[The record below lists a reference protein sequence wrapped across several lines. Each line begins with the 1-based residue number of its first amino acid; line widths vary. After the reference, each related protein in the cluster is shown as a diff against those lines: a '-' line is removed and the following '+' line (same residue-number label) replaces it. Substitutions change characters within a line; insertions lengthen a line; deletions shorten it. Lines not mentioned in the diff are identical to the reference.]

1 MSIRRKIEVFGDSIL
16 KGIQINP
23 LNNRYHVD
31 NRIDVPLLESRFSL
45 DIENRA
51 KFGCTVT
58 KGEQLLN
65 RYLDESPNCEA
76 VIMNFGGNDC
86 DYNWAEIAQDPDGVH
101 EQHTPVQQ
109 FVQIYTKLI
118 RTLQEKGIRPIVTN
132 LPPLCPQRFFDWFC
146 KDLNKENVFRW
157 MTSVNTIYH
166 VQEYYSHTVEQIARA
181 TGARLVDIRG
191 VFLKRYRV
199 ERFLCADGI
208 HINTEGQGLI
218 TEAFVN
224 FASANANA

>member
-31 NRIDVPLLESRFSL
+31 NRIDVGLLESRFDL

-51 KFGCTVT
+51 KFGCTIT

-65 RYLDESPNCEA
+65 RYLEESPDCEA

-86 DYNWAEIAQDPDGVH
+86 DYNWAEVARNPNGIH
-101 EQHTPVQQ
+101 EAHTPIQQ

-118 RTLQEKGIRPIVTN
+118 HTLQEKSIYPIIVN
-132 LPPLCPQRFFDWFC
+132 LPPLCPRRFFNWFC
-146 KDLNKENVFRW
+146 KDLNKK
-157 MTSVNTIYH
+157 SVLRFLDSANAIYR
-166 VQEYYSHTVEQIARA
+166 VQEYYSHTIEEIAKT
-181 TGARLVDIRG
+181 TGALLVDLRG
-191 VFLKRYRV
+191 TFLKRYRM

-224 FASANANA
+224 FATMNA